1 MLKFAIF
8 VTDYSVISDALMHG
22 IEKMRPGFVRFLAA
36 LLLVAWSCFAPGPV
50 VRAQTVP
57 QKTAVRGR
65 IADEAGNPLAG
76 VTVVERGTP
85 NGVATHSDGLF
96 LISVR
101 PGAVLDV
108 SCLGYLPRS
117 VEPGSRTELEIVL
130 QEDVKSIEDV
140 IVTALGLERNYVDLT
155 YAAENAVKAVVNI
168 EAIQQVE
175 MPQRRGYDP
184 FLEFFGIPQDY
195 GRGDGR
201 PQYREQRAGGSG
213 VIISEDG
220 YIVTNNH
227 VVDGASKL
235 KVKLNDG
242 RSFDAKL
249 IGKDSATD
257 LALLKVEGKELPTLA
272 FGSSDALRL
281 GEWVLAIG
289 SPFDLQSTITAGIV
303 SAKARQLGAIPN
315 DFRIESFIQ
324 TDAAVNPG
332 NSGGAL
338 VNTHGEL
345 VGINTLIKSQTGSY
359 VGYSFAIPESIVRKV
374 VVDLKEFGVV
384 QRALLGVQFRVVDQ
398 DFLDTEGKE
407 LGIKDLGGA
416 YVAAV
421 VEGGA
426 ASEAGIRKGDVILD
440 IDGVKIVEPSTLQ
453 EQIAKRRPNDTVK
466 LSVKRDGKVKRFDV
480 TLRNKAGKT
489 ELVTKE
495 DVDVVDALGGKFAD
509 AGAKLCRE
517 LDIKGGVQ
525 VVGIKADGILAR
537 ARVKQGFVI
546 THINDRPVY
555 SLSDMQR
562 MTEKVRS
569 IDGVYPNGRS
579 ASYTLVE

>member
-1 MLKFAIF
+1 MKKA
-8 VTDYSVISDALMHG
+8 
-22 IEKMRPGFVRFLAA
+22 FLI
-36 LLLVAWSCFAPGPV
+36 LGLVAVSAAAGGLTAW
-50 VRAQTVP
+50 TVS
-57 QKTAVRGR
+57 ADRGGSVAYIER
-65 IADEAGNPLAG
+65 E
-76 VTVVERGTP
+76 VERTP
-85 NGVATHSDGLF
+85 
-96 LISVR
+96 
-101 PGAVLDV
+101 
-108 SCLGYLPRS
+108 
-117 VEPGSRTELEIVL
+117 
-130 QEDVKSIEDV
+130 
-140 IVTALGLERNYVDLT
+140 ALGTQFTSYQGEQYPDLT

-195 GRGDGR
+195 GRGDGG

-220 YIVTNNH
+220 YVVTNNH

-257 LALLKVEGKELPTLA
+257 LALLKVEAKGLPTLA

-345 VGINTLIKSQTGSY
+345 VGINTVIKSSTGSY
-359 VGYSFAIPESIVRKV
+359 IGYSFAVPESIVRKV
-374 VVDLKEFGVV
+374 VVDLKEYGVV
-384 QRALLGVQFRVVDQ
+384 QRAMLGIRFQPIDQ
-398 DFLDTEGKE
+398 RFLDESGE
-407 LGIKDLGGA
+407 RLGITEPGGIW
-416 YVAAV
+416 VASV
-421 VEGGA
+421 EEGGA
-426 ASEAGIRKGDVILD
+426 ASEAGIRKGDIILS
-440 IDGVKIVEPSTLQ
+440 IDGVTLGEGARLE
-453 EQIAKRRPNDTVK
+453 EQIGKHRPNDRVK
-466 LSVKRDGKVKRFDV
+466 LSVKRGDQVKQFEV

-489 ELVTKE
+489 ELLTKE
-495 DVDVVDALGGKFAD
+495 DVDVIGVLGGRFAD
-509 AGAKLCRE
+509 AGARLSRE
-517 LDIKGGVQ
+517 LDIEGGVR
-525 VVGIKADGILAR
+525 VLSVKPGGMLAR
-537 ARVKQGFVI
+537 ARVREGFVI
-546 THINDRPVY
+546 THINDRTVRTVGD
-555 SLSDMQR
+555 LQR
-562 MTEKVRS
+562 MTDKVLS
-569 IDGVYPNGRS
+569 IDGVYPNGRA
-579 ASYTLVE
+579 ASYTFVE

>member
-1 MLKFAIF
+1 MKKA
-8 VTDYSVISDALMHG
+8 
-22 IEKMRPGFVRFLAA
+22 FLI
-36 LLLVAWSCFAPGPV
+36 LGLVAVSAAAGGLTAW
-50 VRAQTVP
+50 TVS
-57 QKTAVRGR
+57 ADRGGSVAYIER
-65 IADEAGNPLAG
+65 E
-76 VTVVERGTP
+76 VERTP
-85 NGVATHSDGLF
+85 
-96 LISVR
+96 
-101 PGAVLDV
+101 
-108 SCLGYLPRS
+108 
-117 VEPGSRTELEIVL
+117 
-130 QEDVKSIEDV
+130 
-140 IVTALGLERNYVDLT
+140 ALGTQFTSYQAEQYPDLT

-257 LALLKVEGKELPTLA
+257 LALLKVEAKELPTLA

-466 LSVKRDGKVKRFDV
+466 LSVKRDGKVKQFDV

-555 SLSDMQR
+555 SLGDMQR

>member
-1 MLKFAIF
+1 MKKA
-8 VTDYSVISDALMHG
+8 
-22 IEKMRPGFVRFLAA
+22 FLI
-36 LLLVAWSCFAPGPV
+36 LGLVAVSAAAGGLTAW
-50 VRAQTVP
+50 TVS
-57 QKTAVRGR
+57 ADRGDSVAYIER
-65 IADEAGNPLAG
+65 E
-76 VTVVERGTP
+76 VERTP
-85 NGVATHSDGLF
+85 
-96 LISVR
+96 
-101 PGAVLDV
+101 
-108 SCLGYLPRS
+108 
-117 VEPGSRTELEIVL
+117 
-130 QEDVKSIEDV
+130 
-140 IVTALGLERNYVDLT
+140 ALGTQFTSYQAEQYPDLT

-359 VGYSFAIPESIVRKV
+359 VDYSFAIPESIVRKV

-466 LSVKRDGKVKRFDV
+466 LSVKRDGKVKQFDV

>member
-1 MLKFAIF
+1 MKKA
-8 VTDYSVISDALMHG
+8 
-22 IEKMRPGFVRFLAA
+22 FLI
-36 LLLVAWSCFAPGPV
+36 LGLVAVSAAAGGLTAW
-50 VRAQTVP
+50 TVS
-57 QKTAVRGR
+57 ADRGGSVAYIER
-65 IADEAGNPLAG
+65 E
-76 VTVVERGTP
+76 VERTP
-85 NGVATHSDGLF
+85 
-96 LISVR
+96 
-101 PGAVLDV
+101 
-108 SCLGYLPRS
+108 
-117 VEPGSRTELEIVL
+117 
-130 QEDVKSIEDV
+130 
-140 IVTALGLERNYVDLT
+140 ALGTQFTSYQAEQYPDLT

-195 GRGDGR
+195 GRGDGG

-257 LALLKVEGKELPTLA
+257 LALLKVEAKGLPTLA

-281 GEWVLAIG
+281 G
-289 SPFDLQSTITAGIV
+289 
-303 SAKARQLGAIPN
+303 AKARQLGAIPN

-466 LSVKRDGKVKRFDV
+466 LSVKRDGKVKQFDV

-555 SLSDMQR
+555 SLGDMQR

>member
-1 MLKFAIF
+1 MKKA
-8 VTDYSVISDALMHG
+8 
-22 IEKMRPGFVRFLAA
+22 FLI
-36 LLLVAWSCFAPGPV
+36 LGLVAVSAAAGGLTAW
-50 VRAQTVP
+50 TVS
-57 QKTAVRGR
+57 ADRGGSVAYIER
-65 IADEAGNPLAG
+65 E
-76 VTVVERGTP
+76 VERTP
-85 NGVATHSDGLF
+85 
-96 LISVR
+96 
-101 PGAVLDV
+101 
-108 SCLGYLPRS
+108 
-117 VEPGSRTELEIVL
+117 
-130 QEDVKSIEDV
+130 
-140 IVTALGLERNYVDLT
+140 ALGTQFTSYQAEQYPDLT

-195 GRGDGR
+195 GRGDGGL
-201 PQYREQRAGGSG
+201 QYREPRAGGSG

-220 YIVTNNH
+220 YVVTNNH

-257 LALLKVEGKELPTLA
+257 LALLKVEAKELPTLA

-466 LSVKRDGKVKRFDV
+466 LSVKRDGKVKQFDV

-555 SLSDMQR
+555 SLGDMQR

>member
-1 MLKFAIF
+1 MKKA
-8 VTDYSVISDALMHG
+8 
-22 IEKMRPGFVRFLAA
+22 FLI
-36 LLLVAWSCFAPGPV
+36 LGLVAVSA
-50 VRAQTVP
+50 
-57 QKTAVRGR
+57 
-65 IADEAGNPLAG
+65 LAG
-76 VTVVERGTP
+76 GVTAWAVGGDREDSVAYVERQVERTP
-85 NGVATHSDGLF
+85 
-96 LISVR
+96 
-101 PGAVLDV
+101 
-108 SCLGYLPRS
+108 
-117 VEPGSRTELEIVL
+117 
-130 QEDVKSIEDV
+130 
-140 IVTALGLERNYVDLT
+140 ALGNHFTSYQNEQYPDLT

-175 MPQRRGYDP
+175 MPRRGYDP

-195 GRGDGR
+195 GYGDGR

-235 KVKLNDG
+235 RVKLNDG
-242 RSFDAKL
+242 RTFDGKL
-249 IGKDSATD
+249 IGTDSATD
-257 LALLKVEGKELPTLA
+257 LALLKIEAKDLPTLP

-374 VVDLKEFGVV
+374 VVDLKEYGVV
-384 QRALLGVQFRVVDQ
+384 QRAMLGIQFRVVDQ
-398 DFLDTEGKE
+398 DFLDTEGKD
-407 LGIKDLGGA
+407 LGIKELGGA
-416 YVAAV
+416 YVASV
-421 VEGGA
+421 SEGGS

-440 IDGVKIVEPSTLQ
+440 IDGVKITEPSTLQ
-453 EQIAKRRPNDTVK
+453 EQIAKRRPNDKVK
-466 LSVKRDGKVKRFDV
+466 LSIKRDGQVKQIEV

-489 ELVTKE
+489 ELLTKE
-495 DVDVVDALGGKFAD
+495 DVDVVEALGGKFAD

-546 THINDRPVY
+546 THINDQPVY

-562 MTEKVRS
+562 MTEKIRS
-569 IDGVYPNGRS
+569 IDGIYPNGRS
-579 ASYTLVE
+579 ASYMLVE

>member
-1 MLKFAIF
+1 MKKA
-8 VTDYSVISDALMHG
+8 
-22 IEKMRPGFVRFLAA
+22 FLI
-36 LLLVAWSCFAPGPV
+36 LGLVAVSAAAGGLTAW
-50 VRAQTVP
+50 TVS
-57 QKTAVRGR
+57 ADRGGSVAYIER
-65 IADEAGNPLAG
+65 E
-76 VTVVERGTP
+76 VERTP
-85 NGVATHSDGLF
+85 
-96 LISVR
+96 
-101 PGAVLDV
+101 
-108 SCLGYLPRS
+108 
-117 VEPGSRTELEIVL
+117 
-130 QEDVKSIEDV
+130 
-140 IVTALGLERNYVDLT
+140 ALGTQFTSYQAEQYPDLT

-175 MPQRRGYDP
+175 MPQRRGGYDP

-257 LALLKVEGKELPTLA
+257 LALLKVEAKGLPTLA

-466 LSVKRDGKVKRFDV
+466 LSVKRDGKVKQFDV

-555 SLSDMQR
+555 SLGDMQR

>member
-1 MLKFAIF
+1 MKKIF
-8 VTDYSVISDALMHG
+8 LFVGVMAAAAVSGGAAAWMVTRSA
-22 IEKMRPGFVRFLAA
+22 E
-36 LLLVAWSCFAPGPV
+36 
-50 VRAQTVP
+50 Q
-57 QKTAVRGR
+57 Q
-65 IADEAGNPLAG
+65 IAY
-76 VTVVERGTP
+76 VEREVERTP
-85 NGVATHSDGLF
+85 
-96 LISVR
+96 
-101 PGAVLDV
+101 
-108 SCLGYLPRS
+108 
-117 VEPGSRTELEIVL
+117 
-130 QEDVKSIEDV
+130 
-140 IVTALGLERNYVDLT
+140 ALGSQFTSYEADRYPDLT

-168 EAIQQVE
+168 EAVQEVAVRE
-175 MPQRRGYDP
+175 NWDP
-184 FLEFFGIPQDY
+184 FLEFFGVPQ
-195 GRGDGR
+195 GSRRGDAR
-201 PQYREQRAGGSG
+201 TQERRAGGSG

-227 VVDGASKL
+227 VVDEATKL
-235 KVKLNDG
+235 RVTLNDG
-242 RSFDAKL
+242 RTFDARI
-249 IGKDSATD
+249 IGKDPATD
-257 LALLKVEGKELPTLA
+257 VALIKIDAEKLPTIP
-272 FGSSDALRL
+272 FGNSDSLRL

-289 SPFDLQSTITAGIV
+289 SPFDLRSTITAGIV

-398 DFLDTEGKE
+398 DVLDTEGKE

-466 LSVKRDGKVKRFDV
+466 LSVKRDGKVKQFDV

-495 DVDVVDALGGKFAD
+495 DVDVVDALGGKVAD

-555 SLSDMQR
+555 SLGDMQR

>member
-1 MLKFAIF
+1 MKKA
-8 VTDYSVISDALMHG
+8 
-22 IEKMRPGFVRFLAA
+22 FLI
-36 LLLVAWSCFAPGPV
+36 LGLVAVSAAAGGLTAW
-50 VRAQTVP
+50 TVS
-57 QKTAVRGR
+57 ADRGGSVAYIER
-65 IADEAGNPLAG
+65 E
-76 VTVVERGTP
+76 VERTP
-85 NGVATHSDGLF
+85 
-96 LISVR
+96 
-101 PGAVLDV
+101 
-108 SCLGYLPRS
+108 
-117 VEPGSRTELEIVL
+117 
-130 QEDVKSIEDV
+130 
-140 IVTALGLERNYVDLT
+140 ALGTQFTSYQAEQYPDLT

-195 GRGDGR
+195 GRGDGG

-257 LALLKVEGKELPTLA
+257 LALLKVEAKGLPTLA

-338 VNTHGEL
+338 VNMKGE
-345 VGINTLIKSQTGSY
+345 VIGINSAKLASTEVEGM
-359 VGYSFAIPESIVRKV
+359 GYAIPITRVSSIIEELMNETTRTKV
-374 VVDLKEFGVV
+374 ADSQKSSIGIAGITVDSNINAAYGIPAGV
-384 QRALLGVQFRVVDQ
+384 
-398 DFLDTEGKE
+398 
-407 LGIKDLGGA
+407 
-416 YVAAV
+416 YVASV
-421 VEGGA
+421 TPGSGA
-426 ASEAGIRKGDVILD
+426 EAAGIRKGDVIT
-440 IDGVKIVEPSTLQ
+440 KF
-453 EQIAKRRPNDTVK
+453 
-466 LSVKRDGKVKRFDV
+466 DGKTVSTIQELKEK
-480 TLRNKAGKT
+480 LQYYAAGEAVSIT
-489 ELVTKE
+489 VQSPGE
-495 DVDVVDALGGKFAD
+495 GG
-509 AGAKLCRE
+509 
-517 LDIKGGVQ
+517 I
-525 VVGIKADGILAR
+525 
-537 ARVKQGFVI
+537 
-546 THINDRPVY
+546 Y
-555 SLSDMQR
+555 
-562 MTEKVRS
+562 TEKELTITLS
-569 IDGVYPNGRS
+569 SAQSSEESQSTDNTQAAPEKGNGTHK
-579 ASYTLVE
+579 AMGYQN

>member
-1 MLKFAIF
+1 MKKAFLFLGFA
-8 VTDYSVISDALMHG
+8 A
-22 IEKMRPGFVRFLAA
+22 LAA
-36 LLLVAWSCFAPGPV
+36 VTGGLTAW
-50 VRAQTVP
+50 
-57 QKTAVRGR
+57 
-65 IADEAGNPLAG
+65 
-76 VTVVERGTP
+76 TVVGNRGTE
-85 NGVATHSDGLF
+85 VA
-96 LISVR
+96 
-101 PGAVLDV
+101 
-108 SCLGYLPRS
+108 Y
-117 VEPGSRTELEIVL
+117 VEREVERTP
-130 QEDVKSIEDV
+130 
-140 IVTALGLERNYVDLT
+140 ALGNHFTSYQNEQYPDLT

-175 MPQRRGYDP
+175 MPRRGYDP

-195 GRGDGR
+195 GYGDGR

-242 RSFDAKL
+242 RTFDAKL
-249 IGKDSATD
+249 IGTDSATD
-257 LALLKVEGKELPTLA
+257 LALLKVEAKDLPTLP

-384 QRALLGVQFRVVDQ
+384 QRALLGIQFRVVDQ
-398 DFLDTEGKE
+398 DFLDAEGEE
-407 LGIKDLGGA
+407 LGIKELGGA
-416 YVAAV
+416 YVASV
-421 VEGGA
+421 IEGGA
-426 ASEAGIRKGDVILD
+426 ASEAGIRKGDVILA
-440 IDGVKIVEPSTLQ
+440 IDGVKITEPSTLQ

-466 LSVKRDGKVKRFDV
+466 LSIKRDGEVKQIEV

-489 ELVTKE
+489 ELMTKE
-495 DVDVVDALGGKFAD
+495 DVDVVEALGGKFAD
-509 AGAKLCRE
+509 AGTKLCRE

-579 ASYTLVE
+579 ASYMLVE

>member
-1 MLKFAIF
+1 MKKAFLILGVVAVSAAAGGFTAWKVAAPREG
-8 VTDYSVISDALMHG
+8 SVQY
-22 IEKMRPGFVRFLAA
+22 IER
-36 LLLVAWSCFAPGPV
+36 
-50 VRAQTVP
+50 
-57 QKTAVRGR
+57 
-65 IADEAGNPLAG
+65 E
-76 VTVVERGTP
+76 VERTP
-85 NGVATHSDGLF
+85 
-96 LISVR
+96 
-101 PGAVLDV
+101 
-108 SCLGYLPRS
+108 
-117 VEPGSRTELEIVL
+117 
-130 QEDVKSIEDV
+130 
-140 IVTALGLERNYVDLT
+140 ALGTQFTSYQAEQYPDLT

-175 MPQRRGYDP
+175 MPQRRGGYDP

-213 VIISEDG
+213 VIISGDG

-257 LALLKVEGKELPTLA
+257 LALLKIEAEGLPTLA

-303 SAKARQLGAIPN
+303 SAKARNLGVIPN
-315 DFRIESFIQ
+315 DFSIEAFIQ

-374 VVDLKEFGVV
+374 VVDLKEYGIV
-384 QRALLGVQFRVVDQ
+384 QRALLGIRYGIVDQ
-398 DFLDTEGKE
+398 DFIDNMGEET
-407 LGIKDLGGA
+407 GIKELGGA
-416 YVAAV
+416 YVSSV
-421 VEGGA
+421 VEGGS

-440 IDGVKIVEPSTLQ
+440 IDGVKINDNATLS
-453 EQIAKRRPNDTVK
+453 EQIGRRRPNDKVK
-466 LSVKRDGKVKRFDV
+466 LSVKRDGKVKQFDV

-555 SLSDMQR
+555 SLGDMQR

-569 IDGVYPNGRS
+569 IDGIYPNGRA
-579 ASYTLVE
+579 ASYVLVE